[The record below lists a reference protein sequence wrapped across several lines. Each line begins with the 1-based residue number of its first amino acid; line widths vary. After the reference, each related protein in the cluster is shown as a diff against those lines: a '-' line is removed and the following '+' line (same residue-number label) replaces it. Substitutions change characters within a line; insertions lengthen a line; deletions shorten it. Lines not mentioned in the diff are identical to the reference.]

1 MLNEWNKFEKIVR
14 TNTNFE
20 TNPGEFD
27 YVYGAYWRAANGKQV
42 RFDEIY
48 EKSLVVDVLLKQ
60 SNADA
65 GKLLDP

>member
-1 MLNEWNKFEKIVR
+1 MMTISRRRISNER

-27 YVYGAYWRAANGKQV
+27 YLYGAYWRAANGKQV

-48 EKSLVVDVLLKQ
+48 EKSLVVDIL
-60 SNADA
+60 
-65 GKLLDP
+65 